1 MKKKLNSLVIFL
13 ALIFFT
19 NSYAQEKIAFID
31 LNYVF
36 NNSSAGKNL
45 NKQIEDKA
53 NKINS
58 EFKKIKEKIDN
69 DKKKL
74 TQQKNVLSKEE
85 FNKKLMELEKN
96 INEQNISISKKQNDL
111 ASFKNK
117 ARLEF
122 SNKLK
127 SVLEEYSKNNSI
139 DMIFRKENLLLGK
152 NSLDVTRGILDL
164 FNKNVKKISVQ

>member
-1 MKKKLNSLVIFL
+1 MEKKLYSLVIFL
-13 ALIFFT
+13 TLIFFT

-45 NKQIEDKA
+45 NKQIEDRAK
-53 NKINS
+53 KINS

-96 INEQNISISKKQNDL
+96 INEQNVSISKKQNDL

-164 FNKNVKKISVQ
+164 FNNSVKKILIS